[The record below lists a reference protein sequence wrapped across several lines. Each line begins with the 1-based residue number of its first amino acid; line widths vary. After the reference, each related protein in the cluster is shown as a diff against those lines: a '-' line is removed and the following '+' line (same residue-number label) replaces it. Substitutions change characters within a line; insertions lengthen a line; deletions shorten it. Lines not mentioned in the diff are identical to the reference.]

1 MNLTKNLTFIIA
13 FNIYNSN
20 VLFQY
25 LDSFKRG
32 LGFKVCCYS
41 SLYLVVTIQ
50 GYMCGFK
57 DNMMGSHRVIAS
69 VEQNSSNFRTFY
81 FHCLNECIQYHILA
95 QH

>member
-32 LGFKVCCYS
+32 LSFFTVVKASKY
-41 SLYLVVTIQ
+41 VVT
-50 GYMCGFK
+50 
-57 DNMMGSHRVIAS
+57 
-69 VEQNSSNFRTFY
+69 
-81 FHCLNECIQYHILA
+81 LLCIWWLLSRDTCVALKTI
-95 QH
+95 

>member
-32 LGFKVCCYS
+32 LSFFTVVKASKY
-41 SLYLVVTIQ
+41 VVTLLVFG
-50 GYMCGFK
+50 GYYPGI
-57 DNMMGSHRVIAS
+57 HVW
-69 VEQNSSNFRTFY
+69 
-81 FHCLNECIQYHILA
+81 L
-95 QH
+95 